1 MSSRI
6 YSITSVNL
14 TLIKTKPPSL
24 QVTAAGQAA
33 SSGWSNPN
41 LAPFVYIQPPPDGI
55 QDYDFVATPPKPGD
69 IVLPVL
75 TPIQAETVIPEIDI
89 DNYWGR
95 GKPLVGVR
103 CHAVANNKTAL
114 LAEDRAG
121 MPGMRVLGKKGRV
134 SKAKLSFETD
144 IKPLFRPQDVAVM
157 QAVRGFNL
165 HDYDDVVREADNI
178 LDRLKEDDLN
188 LLMPCDGA
196 WPKTDIDLF
205 EAWIDAGKP
214 A

>member
-24 QVTAAGQAA
+24 QITAAGQAA
-33 SSGWSNPN
+33 SSGWSNPK
-41 LAPFVYIQPPPDGI
+41 LEPFVYVMPPPDGI
-55 QDYDFVATPPKPGD
+55 QDYDFVATPPEPGD

-75 TPIQAETVIPEIDI
+75 TPIQAETIIPEINI
-89 DNYWGR
+89 DNYWGD

-114 LAEDRAG
+114 LGKDRAG
-121 MPGMRVLGKKGRV
+121 MPGMRVLSKKGRV

-144 IKPLFRPQDVAVM
+144 IKPLFRPRDVTDM
-157 QAVRGFNL
+157 RRFGGFDL
-165 HDYDDVVREADNI
+165 HIYDDVVQHADNI
-178 LDRLKEDDLN
+178 LDRLKEDDVN

-196 WPKTDIDLF
+196 WPQSDIDLF